1 MVKHQIVA
9 LVIVG
14 SIPTILLLVYLA
26 EMVDATDLKSVFYF
40 KSVGSIPIVNIFLKL
55 EQFYVNFTHL
65 FSY

>member
-26 EMVDATDLKSVFYF
+26 EMVDATDLKSVFHF
-40 KSVGSIPIVNIFLKL
+40 ESVGSIPIVNIFLKL
-55 EQFYVNFTHL
+55 E
-65 FSY
+65 

>member
-26 EMVDATDLKSVFYF
+26 EMVDATDLKSVFHF
-40 KSVGSIPIVNIFLKL
+40 ESVGSIPIVNIFLKL